1 MKSTNTIFF
10 TILCL
15 FLMLFL
21 ITACESSAE
30 KAAKAKK
37 IRDAAIADSLAKVAA
52 IAKAKAIA
60 DSTRKAEAKARLM
73 TTEKAIALAEKWVAE
88 QAYTNDT
95 TFVKINKIVFEESE
109 FATDTMNIVKNRRNS
124 IRNKAIGAK
133 EYGEKSWAVGFP
145 HIEKENNIV
154 RAVLIDSI
162 GENVKMAAKD
172 VRADWIMGQK

>member
-1 MKSTNTIFF
+1 M
-10 TILCL
+10 
-15 FLMLFL
+15 

-37 IRDAAIADSLAKVAA
+37 IREAAIADSLAQVAA
-52 IAKAKAIA
+52 AEKAKAIA
-60 DSTRKAEAKARLM
+60 DSTRKAEALAKLM
-73 TTEKAIALAEKWVAE
+73 TTEKAIALAEKWIAE

-95 TFVKINKIVFEESE
+95 TAVKVSKIVFEEGE
-109 FATDTMNIVKNRRNS
+109 FASDTMDIVKNRHNT
-124 IRNKAIGAK
+124 IRSKAIGAK

-145 HIEKENNIV
+145 HINQENNIV

-172 VRADWIMGQK
+172 VRADWIMSK